1 MKIVSPQIIHKTDVG
16 GIILNI
22 ENPDQ
27 AFEAYIQITE
37 NAKKFGPQNARVY
50 GVEVQE
56 MVDFKKEKKVNEL
69 ILGMSKDPE
78 FGSILMIGSGGIY
91 ANFLK
96 DVSFALAFNF
106 TEADAKAMLQKTK
119 IYSLLQGVRGESSSD
134 INAVIDVLLRLSQL
148 VNDFPEILELDI
160 NPLLSFVK
168 GYSAVDIKITISR
181 EED

>member
-1 MKIVSPQIIHKTDVG
+1 
-16 GIILNI
+16 L
-22 ENPDQ
+22 
-27 AFEAYIQITE
+27 
-37 NAKKFGPQNARVY
+37 
-50 GVEVQE
+50 
-56 MVDFKKEKKVNEL
+56 
-69 ILGMSKDPE
+69 
-78 FGSILMIGSGGIY
+78 
-91 ANFLK
+91 
-96 DVSFALAFNF
+96 SFALAYNF

-134 INAVIDVLLRLSQL
+134 INVIIDVLLRLSQL